1 MNYLLLHH
9 CMGQYMRFW
18 NLSHMPLINAHADIS
33 NRASGPKFEP
43 SSTSILC
50 VMQAAFIIVIVQKK
64 GIIGSEKICF
74 AQKQIVGTGFCT

>member
-18 NLSHMPLINAHADIS
+18 YFLYMPLINAHADIS
-33 NRASGPKFEP
+33 KGASGPKFEL

-64 GIIGSEKICF
+64 GVIGS
-74 AQKQIVGTGFCT
+74 